1 MGRGDHS
8 QTQNRIVSTAHVL
21 FMEHGYRSVSTRR
34 IADACGLTQPALYHH
49 FSSKE
54 AIYLEVLR
62 SELNST
68 KESLNRI
75 AFRYDDVSECLFH
88 MTYYILVNSPENIG
102 QMFRDIRTEMS
113 AAFQEKINEWWHEAY
128 RLPMVEVFEKG
139 IRKGVIRDPG
149 QFDASAEKYVCLL
162 MNMISQA
169 IPSGGKSEEQDSEAV
184 AEKRAHFIIDVL
196 LNGLKK

>member
-8 QTQNRIVSTAHVL
+8 QTQNRIVSTAHAL

-62 SELNST
+62 TDLNRT
-68 KESLNRI
+68 KASLNRI
-75 AFRYDDVSECLFH
+75 AVLYDDVAECLFQ
-88 MTYYILVNSPENIG
+88 MTYYILVNSPENMG
-102 QMFRDIRTEMS
+102 QMVRDIRTEMS
-113 AAFQEKINEWWHEAY
+113 AAFREKINEWWHEAY
-128 RLPMVEVFEKG
+128 RLPITAVFEKG
-139 IRKGVIRDPG
+139 IRNGVIRDPG

-162 MNMISQA
+162 VNMISQA
-169 IPSGGKSEEQDSEAV
+169 IPSGGESDGQDSEAV

-196 LNGLKK
+196 LNGLNK